1 MPNINI
7 LKIFYSF
14 LNLEQKTKIIF
25 VIINLVFQ
33 SILEMFG
40 ISMVIPVL
48 MIILDPGRIQES
60 FLSILALNK
69 KELIFFISITIL
81 IFFIIKSIY
90 LYFVNKRTFDFA
102 FGVEASL
109 KDIIFLNY
117 IKMKYEDV
125 LYLKTSKLIND
136 LTINLRL
143 LTQNFT
149 IPLLVLISESLIL
162 LSVLSFLFWYSQI
175 GFLILFFFSLFAI
188 IFFSFFLGNLIKVL
202 GKNKETAEY
211 SLTSI
216 IQNGIGSFKI
226 SKLYNLQE
234 KFINQFSFF
243 NYQSSIFYSKFLT
256 LNQVPRYLL
265 ELFGF
270 FSVLL
275 LTFYFKISGINT
287 FELVSTIGLFA
298 AAGFKFIPSINRIII
313 AIQQIKFSSS
323 IIYSIKKIQEQIKNN
338 LNKENDNIEKIYL
351 EKFERIEFKKIFFKF
366 QNTDNFILKDL
377 EFILNKNETV
387 GIMGISGVGKTTFLD
402 IFTGLLKPTSGKILI
417 NNKEIVLNN
426 SSWKDYIGYVPQS
439 TYLFEGTLFENIV
452 FHTELKNIDL
462 EFVKK
467 IIKFTKLDSLVD
479 TNTSG
484 IHMMIGEK
492 GTQLSGGQIQRI
504 GFARALYRNPEI
516 LILDEPTSSLDAE
529 TEESIISTLNEFKSI
544 TKLIVSHKESTLR
557 YCSRILRLKNGL
569 LTEYKK

>member
-1 MPNINI
+1 MLNINI

-14 LNLEQKTKIIF
+14 LNPGQKNKILF
-25 VIINLVFQ
+25 VIINIIFQ

-60 FLSILALNK
+60 FLNILNLNK
-69 KELIFFISITIL
+69 KELIFFISISIL

-90 LYFVNKRTFDFA
+90 LYFVNKITFDFA

-149 IPLLVLISESLIL
+149 IPFLILISEGLIL
-162 LSVLSFLFWYSQI
+162 LTILSFLFWYSQI
-175 GFLILFFFSLFAI
+175 GFLILFSFSLFAI
-188 IFFSFFLGNLIKVL
+188 IFFSFFLANVIKVL
-202 GKNKETAEY
+202 GKNKETAEN
-211 SLTSI
+211 SLTNI

-256 LNQVPRYLL
+256 LNQVPRNLL

-270 FSVLL
+270 LLALL
-275 LTFYFKISGINT
+275 LIFYFKISGINT
-287 FELVSTIGLFA
+287 FELISTIGLFA
-298 AAGFKFIPSINRIII
+298 AAGFKLIPSINRIVI

-323 IIYSIKKIQEQIKNN
+323 IIDSIEKIQDQIRNN
-338 LNKENDNIEKIYL
+338 LNKENDNIKKIYL

-366 QNTDNFILKDL
+366 QNTNNFILKDL
-377 EFILNKNETV
+377 EFTLNKNETV

-402 IFTGLLKPTSGKILI
+402 IFTGLLKPTSGEILI

-439 TYLFEGTLFENIV
+439 TYLFEGTLLENIV

-467 IIKFTKLDSLVD
+467 IIKFTKLDNLID
-479 TNTSG
+479 TNSSG
-484 IHMMIGEK
+484 IHMMVGEK

-504 GFARALYRNPEI
+504 GFARALFRNPEI
-516 LILDEPTSSLDAE
+516 LILDEPTSSLDTE

>member
-1 MPNINI
+1 MLNINI

-14 LNLEQKTKIIF
+14 LNPGQKTKILF
-25 VIINLVFQ
+25 VIINLIFQ

-48 MIILDPGRIQES
+48 MIILDPERIQES
-60 FLSILALNK
+60 FLSILAFNK
-69 KELIFFISITIL
+69 KELIFFISISIL
-81 IFFIIKSIY
+81 TFFIIKSIY

-117 IKMKYEDV
+117 IKMKYEDI

-149 IPLLVLISESLIL
+149 IPLLVLIAESLIL
-162 LSVLSFLFWYSQI
+162 LSVLSFLLWYSQI

-202 GKNKETAEY
+202 GKNKETAEN

-313 AIQQIKFSSS
+313 STQQIKFSSS
-323 IIYSIKKIQEQIKNN
+323 IIYSIEQIQDQIRNN
-338 LNKENDNIEKIYL
+338 LNKENDNIKKIYL

-377 EFILNKNETV
+377 EFTLNKNETV

-462 EFVKK
+462 EFLKK
-467 IIKFTKLDSLVD
+467 IIKFTKLDSLID
-479 TNTSG
+479 ANSSG

-504 GFARALYRNPEI
+504 GFARALFRNPEI

-529 TEESIISTLNEFKSI
+529 TEESIISRLNEFKSI
-544 TKLIVSHKESTLR
+544 TKLIVSHKESTLK